1 MTIIDLIKQVAQ
13 GVVDNAGQT
22 RLGFGALVS
31 PEQVQLLGEPAAR
44 PCKIVVHPAEQAPK
58 PGDTVAVL
66 FGPDG
71 CVVLGQVD

>member
-22 RLGFGALVS
+22 RLGFGALAS
-31 PEQVQLLGEPAAR
+31 PSEVRLPGEPAAR
-44 PCKIVVHPAEQAPK
+44 PCKVVAHPEETAPK
-58 PGDTVAVL
+58 PGDKVAVL

-71 CVVLGQVD
+71 CIVLGKVE

>member
-13 GVVDNAGQT
+13 GVVDNTGQT

-31 PEQVQLLGEPAAR
+31 PEQVQLRGEPAAR
-44 PCKIVVHPAEQAPK
+44 PCKMVAHPTEQAPK

-71 CVVLGQVD
+71 CVVLGKVE